1 MSEAEAP
8 APSRGRQPR
17 ANVDAKRRERRYQP
31 GTDAEGTNFHL
42 WVDQSKLDT
51 DTFKYRWVSNVHDR
65 IRRLEHGDWDLVS
78 EEEVGF
84 TTDRSGDINPN
95 GGRENVR
102 MRLMRKYKDWFEDDQ
117 NVKQKRIDDQM
128 ARAARG
134 EEILQG
140 KGDDAGGGL
149 SAANAYVPNGKNQL

>member
-8 APSRGRQPR
+8 APSRGRVSR
-17 ANVDAKRRERRYQP
+17 DKTDAKRRERRYQP
-31 GTDAEGTNFHL
+31 GQDAEGTNFHL

-65 IRRLEHGDWDLVS
+65 IRRLEHTDWDLVS

-102 MRLMRKYKDWFEDDQ
+102 MRLMRKYKDWFEEDQ
-117 NVKQKRIDDQM
+117 SAKQRRIDDQM

-140 KGDDAGGGL
+140 KGADTGQGL
-149 SAANAYVPNGKNQL
+149 NAAHAYVPQGQNKL

>member
-8 APSRGRQPR
+8 APSRGRQSR
-17 ANVDAKRRERRYQP
+17 AQQDTKRRERRYQP
-31 GTDAEGTNFHL
+31 GVDSEGTNFHL

-51 DTFKYRWVSNVHDR
+51 ETYQYRWVGNVHDR

-84 TTDRSGDINPN
+84 TTDRSGDVNVSA
-95 GGRENVR
+95 GRENVR

-117 NVKQKRIDDQM
+117 SAKQKRIDDQM
-128 ARAARG
+128 KRAARG

-149 SAANAYVPNGKNQL
+149 SAANAYMPNGQNKL